1 VETWRGKWALV
12 TGASSGIGRAIATE
26 LAAGGANLV
35 LSARRR
41 DRLEQLSAELAGK
54 HGVRVETCAADLAAS
69 EAPRQ
74 IFDFT
79 EERRIAIGVLINNAG
94 FGAAGEFARSPLNRQ
109 LEMVQLNCAAVTH
122 LTHLYL
128 PGMVARR
135 LGYVLIVASTAAFQG
150 VPYLSVYAAT
160 KGFDLLFAEGLAE
173 EVREY
178 GVRVC
183 ALCPGQTATEFSE
196 VAGTL
201 DHKRAGEETA
211 DKVAHVGL
219 TALAKGKSVVIS
231 GRANRLA
238 NFSERFMPRSVV
250 AGFAGKMYRPKV
262 AK

>member
-1 VETWRGKWALV
+1 MDTWRGKWALV
-12 TGASSGIGRAIATE
+12 TGASSGIGRALATE
-26 LAAGGANLV
+26 LAAGGAHLI
-35 LSARRR
+35 LTARRR
-41 DRLEQLSAELAGK
+41 DRLEQLSAELSAK
-54 HGVRVETCAADLAAS
+54 HGVRAEVFGADLGKP

-79 EERRIAIGVLINNAG
+79 ASRGIEVDVLINNAG
-94 FGAAGEFARSPLNRQ
+94 FGAAGEFTALPIERQ

-135 LGYVLIVASTAAFQG
+135 RGYVLILASTAAFQA

-160 KGFDLLFAEGLAE
+160 KAFDLLLAEGLAE
-173 EVREY
+173 EMRQY

-183 ALCPGQTATEFSE
+183 ALCPGQTASEFGE

-201 DHKRAGEETA
+201 DHKRPGQETA
-211 DKVAHVGL
+211 EKVAQVGL
-219 TALAKGKSVVIS
+219 AALAKGKSFVIS
-231 GRANRLA
+231 GAMNNLA
-238 NFSERFMPRSVV
+238 NFSERFIPRRTV

-262 AK
+262 AR